1 MEDDLSNQQ
10 SQERKGGFFKIPPN
24 QKYDESSSNA
34 LTGLFFY
41 SVLMFTI
48 PLLVLFLS
56 PQFLTEYFQLE
67 PPYTQLVPAILAV
80 VAVNMIIVAYVM
92 KAFRENAKEAPVE
105 TRTIEERK
113 KAE

>member
-1 MEDDLSNQQ
+1 
-10 SQERKGGFFKIPPN
+10 
-24 QKYDESSSNA
+24 
-34 LTGLFFY
+34 
-41 SVLMFTI
+41 MFTI

-80 VAVNMIIVAYVM
+80 VAVNIIIVAYVM

-105 TRTIEERK
+105 ARTIEERK